1 MTGPGAPVT
10 VSPAGPVTTGV
21 DGNGA
26 SPFTI
31 TQVSSAG
38 SKVHLAETHQDGF
51 TDGAVSCTNGASGSS
66 GAADVTVKPGDNV
79 VCTFHNTANRASIS
93 VVKLVDDKGASG
105 WDVDRD
111 GAGCAGDGVAGQS
124 GDDRC

>member
-1 MTGPGAPVT
+1 MT
-10 VSPAGPVTTGV
+10 VSPASPVTTGV

-79 VCTFHNTANRASIS
+79 VCTFHNSLNTAVFSVTKTYNDGTTTAVPVSVSCTPGTVVGGSTTAS
-93 VVKLVDDKGASG
+93 
-105 WDVDRD
+105 R
-111 GAGCAGDGVAGQS
+111 VARTS
-124 GDDRC
+124 P